1 MSEVV
6 AYALAA
12 EGFTNRE
19 ELAEAATDEVAGL
32 GGLTD
37 AKAAELIMAA
47 RAHWFEDEEAA
58 AE

>member
-1 MSEVV
+1 MV

-12 EGFTNRE
+12 EGFTTRD
-19 ELAEAATDEVAGL
+19 ELADAATDEISGL